1 MGFAKGVSHGF
12 LPVVVIVL
20 WSMQV
25 HAMPPSI
32 SQLERRVELTALLLL
47 LLLLLPLLRPSSSS
61 TATIMT
67 TLAPAAQKVSLVT

>member
-1 MGFAKGVSHGF
+1 MGYAKGVSHGF

-47 LLLLLPLLRPSSSS
+47 LTPSSSS